1 MDRVPES
8 RGWAAL
14 RATVKR
20 HSTLGDVVNGEKG
33 SLIAALEAAPG
44 KRTDVHIE
52 HILAF
57 FRGVR
62 RVELAL

>member
-1 MDRVPES
+1 M
-8 RGWAAL
+8 
-14 RATVKR
+14 KR

-33 SLIAALEAAPG
+33 NLIAALEAAPG

-62 RVELAL
+62 RAELAL